1 MARKGKKSP
10 IWEFYSIGEDSKF
23 AVCSVCGQKVSRGGT
38 STKTF
43 NTSNLVSH
51 LKTQHHVVYRDYEK
65 QKQKSLEAQEDQPTT
80 SAKAKQLTIKEP
92 SEATASCFLHHSN
105 QCYVIFISN
114 SGVSTVLHSKRVDFL

>member
-1 MARKGKKSP
+1 MASKGKQSP

-51 LKTQHHVVYRDYEK
+51 LKTQHHAVYRDYEK

-80 SAKAKQLTIKEP
+80 LAKAKQLTIKE
-92 SEATASCFLHHSN
+92 SRERTQVWDINDARAHRIH
-105 QCYVIFISN
+105 
-114 SGVSTVLHSKRVDFL
+114 R